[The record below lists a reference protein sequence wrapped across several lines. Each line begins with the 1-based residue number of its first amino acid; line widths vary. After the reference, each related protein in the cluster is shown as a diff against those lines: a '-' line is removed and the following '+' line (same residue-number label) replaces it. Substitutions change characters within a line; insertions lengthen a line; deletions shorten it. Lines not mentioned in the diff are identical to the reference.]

1 MRQTI
6 ADALSSF
13 LSTMTGKTMQ
23 VTIEE
28 GVEQLTHIS
37 LMDTMPNMMVLH
49 AQANDITVAGWVEP
63 GWIALM
69 SQVMLG
75 ETMSPESPEA
85 DDVLQEAAAQAYGQV
100 QVALAASKLPQ
111 LSFKV
116 VRDMHQ
122 LRLPETTTYF
132 RFSVSGS
139 TLPLGGIFLV
149 EYSPP
154 RAAPPPP
161 KPVAAAVPTEPR
173 APQPSAPRPMAEA
186 IPVSPVAF
194 PDLGQEAIS
203 GDGDSGNLSLLIDVE
218 LEIVVE
224 LGRRRLPL
232 SDILRLSNGSVIELE
247 KMMGEPLQ
255 VFANGKFI
263 AEGEAVVIDEQFGV
277 RITSL
282 ASQRKRERLFI

>member
-23 VTIEE
+23 VAIEE

-49 AQANDITVAGWVEP
+49 AQANDLTVAGWVEP

-75 ETMSPESPEA
+75 ETMTPESPEA

-100 QVALAASKLPQ
+100 QVALSASKLPQ
-111 LSFKV
+111 LNFKV

-122 LRLPETTTYF
+122 LRLPETTMYF

-149 EYSPP
+149 QYAAPKPP
-154 RAAPPPP
+154 PPPP
-161 KPVAAAVPTEPR
+161 KPAAASLPPEAR
-173 APQPSAPRPMAEA
+173 PQPSAPRPMVEA